1 MSEPFDLF
9 TEPID
14 FMHDPPR
21 RIQSPP
27 AGIRVVCR
35 SPPSDAAAQTSTEPS
50 SDSGSDSGSGVG
62 GGAGGWHA
70 TTANAVIYFVDYG
83 DEEGFPAALSTGP
96 AYDGVSSVVCVWWVV
111 CGWWW

>member
-21 RIQSPP
+21 LMRSPP

-62 GGAGGWHA
+62 GGAGGGHA
-70 TTANAVIYFVDYG
+70 TTAIAVIYFVDYG
-83 DEEGFPAALSTGP
+83 DEEGFLDPRNA
-96 AYDGVSSVVCVWWVV
+96 
-111 CGWWW
+111 